1 MVFRASKEFQGRL
14 VTADLQATTDLQ
26 ATHLILMSMGIR
38 VFQNAQK
45 SKDLRERLAKY
56 VVIHN

>member
-26 ATHLILMSMGIR
+26 ATHLILMSM
-38 VFQNAQK
+38 
-45 SKDLRERLAKY
+45 DMELLLLLTM
-56 VVIHN
+56 IHPLFLHLQV